1 MVSRVLE
8 RYTIISVY
16 LCPVVVFQF
25 MCFRVIYVLPKGK
38 TEKTGETEMAKKTTW
53 VARGLRAEKPGKR
66 VWTDLKAFDNAADA
80 DNWLCNYVRANGLSI
95 TDFTVSRR

>member
-1 MVSRVLE
+1 
-8 RYTIISVY
+8 
-16 LCPVVVFQF
+16 
-25 MCFRVIYVLPKGK
+25 
-38 TEKTGETEMAKKTTW
+38 MAKNTTW
-53 VARGLRAEKPGKR
+53 VARGLRAEKPGKL